1 MTARSA
7 LTAAA
12 IAAGITLPAAPAGAG
27 EVRAFEAWGHS
38 FTVTAAQAAN
48 RADLSTAP
56 RHAYTSA
63 LAVDAAEASAAGA
76 RAVRTLNIW
85 GARIEAPAD

>member
-1 MTARSA
+1 MTVRST
-7 LTAAA
+7 LTATA
-12 IAAGITLPAAPAGAG
+12 IVAGITLLAAPAGAG
-27 EVRAFEAWGHS
+27 EARTFEAWGHS
-38 FTVTAAQAAN
+38 FTVTDAQAAR

-63 LAVDAAEASAAGA
+63 LAADAPAAGT
-76 RAVRTLNIW
+76 RVVRTLNIW